1 MKAFNAKNYMKIE
14 TATINDL
21 PELLI
26 LQKKAF
32 TPVADKLG
40 WAEIPQMTDTLDKC
54 IAEFGKE
61 TILKMLSDDGKII
74 GSIRG
79 YVEDGSLYIGR
90 LMVDPDF
97 QGKGLGRILQREI
110 ESMFQFKCEWLCS
123 YINDLTTYNFYEH
136 DGFAEYDTYEVGNG
150 VMAAHMEKFVD

>member
-1 MKAFNAKNYMKIE
+1 MKIE
-14 TATINDL
+14 FATINDL

-32 TPVADKLG
+32 KPVADKVG
-40 WAEIPQMTDTLDKC
+40 WDDIPQMTDTLDNC

-61 TILKMLSDDGKII
+61 TILKMVADDGKII

-90 LMVDPDF
+90 LMVDPGL
-97 QGKGLGRILQREI
+97 QGKGLGRILQREL
-110 ESMFQFKCEWLCS
+110 ESKFQFKREWLCS
-123 YINDLTTYNFYEH
+123 YIDDNATYNFYER
-136 DGFAEYDTYEVGNG
+136 DGFVEYDQYEVGNG
-150 VMAAHMEKFVD
+150 VMAAHMEKIVG